1 MTESRFTAG
10 IGGAN
15 MDLHGR
21 SRAALIPRDSNPG
34 FLHTSPGGVTRNI
47 LENLARMGE
56 RTALF
61 SAVGNDLYGR
71 EILASGEAVG
81 MDMTHM
87 LRCPDCSSS
96 SYMALIDPEGDMFI
110 GMSDMRI
117 LEHITPDWLETN
129 RHTLRSAAAVVC
141 DPCLTTEALEWITS
155 DALSGV
161 PVFSDPVST
170 TYARR
175 LAPFTGKLY
184 CIKPNIL
191 ELAAMTGC
199 EIHSDADMERAAD
212 MLLESGTHRVVI
224 SMGQRGCYWADR
236 DGTKFYATLPP
247 VSEMVDA
254 TGAGDAFMAGLLY
267 AFLHRFPPE
276 KAARWAM
283 AAGIIA
289 VTSSGTVSPRMNAD
303 HINKILEETN
313 YEQL

>member
-1 MTESRFTAG
+1 MAEKRFTAG
-10 IGGAN
+10 MGAAN

-21 SRAALIPRDSNPG
+21 SRAALILHDSNPG

-47 LENLARMGE
+47 LENLSRMGE

-61 SAVGNDLYGR
+61 SAIGNDLYGR

-81 MDMTHM
+81 MDMSHM
-87 LRCPDCSSS
+87 LRCPDCGSS

-117 LEHITPDWLETN
+117 LEHITPDWLEGQKDA
-129 RHTLRSAAAVVC
+129 LRKADAIVC
-141 DPCLTTEALEWITS
+141 DPCLTPEALEWITS
-155 DALSGV
+155 DALTGV
-161 PVFSDPVST
+161 PIFSDPVST

-175 LAPFTGKLY
+175 LAPFAGKLH
-184 CIKPNIL
+184 CLKPNVL

-199 EIHSDADMERAAD
+199 EITGDADMEHAAD
-212 MLLESGTHRVVI
+212 VLLERGTHCIVV

-236 DGTKFYATLPP
+236 SGAKFHAALRP
-247 VSEMVDA
+247 VSQMVDA

-267 AFLHRFPPE
+267 AYLHRFPPE
-276 KAARWAM
+276 RAARWAL

-289 VTSSGTVSPRMNAD
+289 VTSAGTVSPGMSAELV
-303 HINKILEETN
+303 NKILEEN
-313 YEQL
+313 EL

>member
-1 MTESRFTAG
+1 MAEKRFTAG
-10 IGGAN
+10 IGAAN

-21 SRAALIPRDSNPG
+21 SRAALILHDSNPG

-47 LENLARMGE
+47 LENLSRMGE

-61 SAVGNDLYGR
+61 SAIGNDLYGR

-81 MDMTHM
+81 MDMSHM
-87 LRCPDCSSS
+87 LRCPDCGSS

-117 LEHITPDWLETN
+117 LEHITPDWLEGQKDG
-129 RHTLRSAAAVVC
+129 LRKADAIVC
-141 DPCLTTEALEWITS
+141 DPCLTI
-155 DALSGV
+155 
-161 PVFSDPVST
+161 FSDPVST

-175 LAPFTGKLY
+175 LAPFAGKLH
-184 CIKPNIL
+184 CLKPNVL

-199 EIHSDADMERAAD
+199 EITGDADMERAAD
-212 MLLESGTHRVVI
+212 VLLERGTHCIVV

-236 DGTKFYATLPP
+236 SGAKFHAALRP
-247 VSEMVDA
+247 VSQMVDA

-267 AFLHRFPPE
+267 AYLHRFPPE
-276 KAARWAM
+276 RAARWAL

-289 VTSSGTVSPRMNAD
+289 VTSAGTVSPGMSAELV
-303 HINKILEETN
+303 NKILEEN
-313 YEQL
+313 EL

>member
-1 MTESRFTAG
+1 MAEKRFTAG
-10 IGGAN
+10 IGAAN

-21 SRAALIPRDSNPG
+21 SRAALILHDSNPG

-47 LENLARMGE
+47 LENLSRMGE

-61 SAVGNDLYGR
+61 SAIGNDLYGR

-81 MDMTHM
+81 MDMSHM
-87 LRCPDCSSS
+87 LRCPDCGSS

-117 LEHITPDWLETN
+117 LEHITPDWLEGQKDM
-129 RHTLRSAAAVVC
+129 LRKADAIVC
-141 DPCLTTEALEWITS
+141 DPCLTPEALEWITS
-155 DALSGV
+155 DALAGV
-161 PVFSDPVST
+161 PIFSDPVST

-175 LAPFTGKLY
+175 LAPFAGKLH
-184 CIKPNIL
+184 CLKPNVL

-199 EIHSDADMERAAD
+199 EITGDADMERAAD
-212 MLLESGTHRVVI
+212 VLLERGTYCIVV

-236 DGTKFYATLPP
+236 SGAKFHAALRP
-247 VSEMVDA
+247 VSQMVDA

-267 AFLHRFPPE
+267 AYLHRFPPE
-276 KAARWAM
+276 RAARWAL

-289 VTSSGTVSPRMNAD
+289 VTSAGTVSPGMSAELV
-303 HINKILEETN
+303 NKILEEN
-313 YEQL
+313 EL

>member
-1 MTESRFTAG
+1 MEHTGFTAG
-10 IGGAN
+10 IGAAN

-21 SRAALIPRDSNPG
+21 SRAALILHDSNPG

-47 LENLARMGE
+47 LENLSRMGE
-56 RTALF
+56 KTALF

-87 LRCPDCSSS
+87 LRCTDCGSS
-96 SYMALIDPEGDMFI
+96 SYMALIDPDGDMFI

-117 LEHITPDWLETN
+117 LEHLTPEWLEGKLDV
-129 RHTLRSAAAVVC
+129 LRRADAVVC
-141 DPCLTTEALEWITS
+141 DPCLPPETLEWITS

-175 LAPFTGKLY
+175 LAPFAGRLF
-184 CIKPNIL
+184 CLKPNVL

-199 EIHSDADMERAAD
+199 EIRSDTDMERAAGR
-212 MLLESGTHRVVI
+212 LLDSGTNCVVV

-236 DGTKFYATLPP
+236 SGARFYASLRP
-247 VSEMVDA
+247 VSHMADA

-267 AFLHRFPPE
+267 AHLHRFQPE
-276 KAARWAM
+276 MAARWAL

-289 VTSSGTVSPRMNAD
+289 VTSAGTVSPGMSAELVK
-303 HINKILEETN
+303 KILEEN
-313 YEQL
+313 RL

>member
-1 MTESRFTAG
+1 
-10 IGGAN
+10 

-21 SRAALIPRDSNPG
+21 SRAALILHDSNPG

-47 LENLARMGE
+47 LENLSRMGE

-81 MDMTHM
+81 MDMSHM
-87 LRCPDCSSS
+87 LRCPDCGSS

-117 LEHITPDWLETN
+117 LEHITPDWLEGQKDA
-129 RHTLRSAAAVVC
+129 LRKADAIVC
-141 DPCLTTEALEWITS
+141 DPCLTPEALEWITS
-155 DALSGV
+155 DALAGV

-175 LAPFTGKLY
+175 LAPFAGKLY
-184 CIKPNIL
+184 CLKPNVL

-199 EIHSDADMERAAD
+199 EIANDADMERAAD
-212 MLLESGTHRVVI
+212 ALLERGTHCVVV

-236 DGTKFYATLPP
+236 SGARFYAALRP
-247 VSEMVDA
+247 VSRMVDA

-267 AFLHRFPPE
+267 AYLHRFIPE
-276 KAARWAM
+276 HAARWAL

-289 VTSSGTVSPRMNAD
+289 VTSAGTVSPGMSAELV
-303 HINKILEETN
+303 NKILEEN
-313 YEQL
+313 EL

>member
-1 MTESRFTAG
+1 MAEKRFTAG
-10 IGGAN
+10 IGAAN

-21 SRAALIPRDSNPG
+21 SRAALILHDSNPG

-47 LENLARMGE
+47 LENLSRMGE

-61 SAVGNDLYGR
+61 SAIGNDLYGR

-81 MDMTHM
+81 MDMSHM
-87 LRCPDCSSS
+87 LRCPDCGSS

-117 LEHITPDWLETN
+117 LEHITPDWLEGQKDV
-129 RHTLRSAAAVVC
+129 LRKADAIVC
-141 DPCLTTEALEWITS
+141 DPCLTPEALEWITS
-155 DALSGV
+155 DALAGV
-161 PVFSDPVST
+161 PIFSDPVST

-175 LAPFTGKLY
+175 LAPFAGKLH
-184 CIKPNIL
+184 CLKPNVL

-199 EIHSDADMERAAD
+199 EITGDADMERAAD
-212 MLLESGTHRVVI
+212 VLLERGTHYIVV

-236 DGTKFYATLPP
+236 SGAKFHAALRP
-247 VSEMVDA
+247 VSQMVDA

-267 AFLHRFPPE
+267 AYLHRFPPE
-276 KAARWAM
+276 RAARWAL

-289 VTSSGTVSPRMNAD
+289 VTSAGTVSPGMSAELV
-303 HINKILEETN
+303 NKILEEN
-313 YEQL
+313 EL